1 MIQLNLEALFWRL
14 AMKICK
20 YCGKTIPFD
29 SRATKYCSDECRK
42 RVKYEKDRAWALAN
56 SEKVAAY
63 AREWY
68 AENSKH
74 RLKEKQEAYRRN
86 CLKKLEEENDE

>member
-1 MIQLNLEALFWRL
+1 MR
-14 AMKICK
+14 ICK
-20 YCGKTIPFD
+20 HCKNAIPFG

-56 SEKVAAY
+56 PDKVAAY

-68 AENSKH
+68 AENSKY
-74 RLKEKQEAYRRN
+74 RLKDKQEAYRRN
-86 CLKKLEEENDE
+86 RLKKLKEENGE